1 MSFFVVLLIML
12 LSSFVFMF
20 FYTAAISSVTSL
32 ICFILTCIL
41 FHRRLSSCV
50 SFQNWETAF
59 TSPIS
64 PTTTHHIAKLSFVL
78 GTLLYFDSVSKI
90 LLNQFKYEKNVSKG
104 EYARRERTM
113 LYALYSS
120 VRPLAISCPLFNS
133 WTAWRVSKKREKTC

>member
-59 TSPIS
+59 TSPIFH
-64 PTTTHHIAKLSFVL
+64 TTTHHIAKLSFVL
-78 GTLLYFDSVSKI
+78 GTLLFFESVSKI
-90 LLNQFKYEKNVSKG
+90 LLNQFKYEINVSKG
-104 EYARRERTM
+104 RI
-113 LYALYSS
+113 
-120 VRPLAISCPLFNS
+120 RPKGAHYVIRPVFVCPSISNF
-133 WTAWRVSKKREKTC
+133 VSAF